1 MPRLLSAILLCLCAL
16 GVHAQQPSILPQPD
30 LDIWRAGSVVA
41 IAATADGGRIVG
53 GEFQAVGGLP
63 RRHIARLLPDGS
75 VDPIWSVA
83 VDGPINA
90 LAVDAD
96 GRIYVGGQFANIGG
110 AARNKLARLSAN
122 GQLDAGWNPSPSATE
137 SANVFALL
145 ITGGNLYVAGRFT
158 SIGGQTRSHLA
169 KFATATGA
177 IDPSWAPAA
186 DTFSGIRLLAAD
198 VQFLYFEST
207 AVFGAPLVRAPLS
220 GNGTIDA
227 AWTPVINNGVQA
239 TLADGAGSLY
249 IAGSFTT
256 VQGTPRAGLARLST
270 NPGAALDPI
279 WNPALDGYAD
289 ALALDGA
296 GLYVG
301 GRIRSLAGSPRAN
314 LARVGLTGSG
324 VADPDF
330 APQIFGGT
338 VQTLLPGAGGLL
350 HIGGDF
356 NEVAGQPQS
365 ALARLSTATA
375 TPTAGTAGAE
385 LPGSVWAILREPD
398 GSTILGGRFTRV
410 GALARLNLLRLL
422 PEGIVDP
429 AWQANV
435 NGEPVPYRPPP
446 GESSFPFTVA
456 VGALARDVLGRIYVG
471 GTFNK
476 VGGSARANVAR
487 LSASGQ
493 VDADWNPGAD
503 GAVSDIETDT
513 ATSVY
518 LAGNFETVGGQP
530 RVSLARLDAAAGAA
544 VYPDWVA
551 NLDVGAIAT
560 DLLLDG
566 AGSLFVAGN
575 GFQTVNGVVCCAG
588 VLKLAAGGSGARD
601 PTWNVRL
608 GGWGSALALHRGR
621 LYIAGR
627 YQVVNQNNVS
637 HARAGL
643 SRVSAAG
650 SGDLDM
656 EWRPVTNSFDGIGA
670 IAIGTDERIFA
681 APFFAGS
688 RILEA
693 YSMVGA
699 GSAIGGWQVL
709 GDGAAGPLVTGGG
722 TLLVGGSFSIV
733 NGLTRHGLAEFAVD
747 GLHSDGFE

>member
-1 MPRLLSAILLCLCAL
+1 MAPDRLL
-16 GVHAQQPSILPQPD
+16 
-30 LDIWRAGSVVA
+30 
-41 IAATADGGRIVG
+41 
-53 GEFQAVGGLP
+53 
-63 RRHIARLLPDGS
+63 
-75 VDPIWSVA
+75 
-83 VDGPINA
+83 
-90 LAVDAD
+90 
-96 GRIYVGGQFANIGG
+96 
-110 AARNKLARLSAN
+110 
-122 GQLDAGWNPSPSATE
+122 
-137 SANVFALL
+137 
-145 ITGGNLYVAGRFT
+145 
-158 SIGGQTRSHLA
+158 
-169 KFATATGA
+169 
-177 IDPSWAPAA
+177 
-186 DTFSGIRLLAAD
+186 
-198 VQFLYFEST
+198 
-207 AVFGAPLVRAPLS
+207 
-220 GNGTIDA
+220 
-227 AWTPVINNGVQA
+227 
-239 TLADGAGSLY
+239 
-249 IAGSFTT
+249 AGSFTT
-256 VQGTPRAGLARLST
+256 VGELHARAAVLAG
-270 NPGAALDPI
+270 PLDPI
-279 WNPALDGYAD
+279 WNRRSTAMQMRSHWTAPAFTSVGAS
-289 ALALDGA
+289 ARWRVAAGHLAA
-296 GLYVG
+296 VG
-301 GRIRSLAGSPRAN
+301 PDRQPKWRIPIS
-314 LARVGLTGSG
+314 
-324 VADPDF
+324 
-330 APQIFGGT
+330 PQIFGVPFKRCCPARAACCT
-338 VQTLLPGAGGLL
+338 SGA
-350 HIGGDF
+350 ISTKWQ
-356 NEVAGQPQS
+356 AS
-365 ALARLSTATA
+365 RSRRLARLSAATA
-375 TPTAGTAGAE
+375 TPATPMPPARA
-385 LPGSVWAILREPD
+385 GSVWAILQEQD